1 MITFPSVEMISS
13 PEFVNVEEMDLNP
26 LMSRCQIKVFYLGD
40 NRNHSSIN
48 KSVAE
53 KMAKTLRGTPIV
65 GYYKESVGDFRDH
78 GEAIEVDYDKIN
90 FSCKTFPYGFVSP
103 TSKIWFQKYIE
114 KDELG
119 NPIEREYLVCEGYL
133 WTGQYP
139 ECQSVISE
147 GKPHSMEL
155 YSDTMEGTW
164 TKDIKTDVEFFI
176 ISDATFYKLCIL
188 GDDVEP
194 CYEGS
199 SISAAPE
206 LSFSLKD
213 TKESLDSAVFSIDKD
228 FKNSLYNMMQELK
241 FALQGG
247 KNMENEKQT
256 TETLGTESEPEV
268 TPVGSEEPSPT
279 PIPTPTETFE
289 KNEEKE
295 EEEKKDKE
303 APAEEPKEDE
313 KKKEAEEKYT
323 ALEAKFNE
331 LTANYALIEE
341 ELKGLRA
348 FKASAEDKE
357 KDALISNFY
366 MLSEEDKADVIKNK
380 SQYSLDE
387 IEQKLSVICFRKKVN
402 FNLND
407 NEEIHNNTEEK
418 SISTYSLNQSDNCPA
433 WIKAVKQTR
442 DNVENI

>member
-1 MITFPSVEMISS
+1 MITFPSIEMISS

-40 NRNHSSIN
+40 NRNHSSIS
-48 KSVAE
+48 KTVAE

-65 GYYKESVGDFRDH
+65 GYYKEAVEDFRDH
-78 GEAIEVDYDKIN
+78 GEAIEIDCDKIN

-103 TSKIWFQKYIE
+103 TSKIWFQKYME

-139 ECQSVISE
+139 ECQSIISE

-213 TKESLDSAVFSIDKD
+213 KKESLDSAVFSIDKD

-256 TETLGTESEPEV
+256 TEIPEAESIAPVEPEV
-268 TPVGSEEPSPT
+268 TPEEPIST
-279 PIPTPTETFE
+279 PPTETF
-289 KNEEKE
+289 KKDSE
-295 EEEKKDKE
+295 EEEKE
-303 APAEEPKEDE
+303 TTPTEEPKEDE
-313 KKKEAEEKYT
+313 KKKKEAEAEEKYT

-407 NEEIHNNTEEK
+407 NEEIHNNTEEQ
-418 SISTYSLNQSDNCPA
+418 SISTFSLNQSDNCPA